1 MPELPEVE
9 CLRRSLTRIV
19 RRRVVRE
26 EILRRDVTSWI
37 EVARTGELWTGLSP
51 GDEIV
56 ALHRHGKQLAIQAD
70 GGRTLVIHL
79 GMSGQILLDTAP
91 VSRAHTHA
99 RWTLDDGL
107 ILSFRDP
114 RRFGGLWSGRSMDIV
129 RDVLWKDLG
138 PDALA
143 VTELTLRDAS
153 RASRRSIK
161 SILLDQ
167 RVAAGIGNIYADE
180 ALFDAG
186 IRPTRRRPL
195 SSVQAH
201 RLAESIRATLSAA
214 IERGGSTLRDYVD
227 ANGSS
232 GSAQHSHRV
241 YGRGGEPCTAC
252 GELLRQTLVSQR
264 TTVYCPRCQGV

>member
-19 RRRVVRE
+19 ERRVVCQE
-26 EILRRDVTSWI
+26 LLRRDVAASI
-37 EVARTGELWTGLSP
+37 EDPRTQEAWTGLAP
-51 GDEIV
+51 GDRIV
-56 ALHRHGKQLAIQAD
+56 ALHRHGKRLAIE
-70 GGRTLVIHL
+70 GESGRTLVIHL
-79 GMSGQILLDTAP
+79 GMSGQVLLDAASAQRT
-91 VSRAHTHA
+91 HTHA
-99 RWTLDDGL
+99 RWTLDDGST
-107 ILSFRDP
+107 LSFRDP
-114 RRFGGLWSGRSMDIV
+114 RRFGGLWSGRSMAIV

-138 PDALA
+138 SDALA
-143 VTELTLRDAS
+143 VTELTLLDAS

-195 SSVQAH
+195 SSAQAH
-201 RLAESIRATLSAA
+201 RLAESIRVTLSAA

-227 ANGSS
+227 ASGSS
-232 GSAQHSHRV
+232 GSAQHAHRV
-241 YGRGGEPCTAC
+241 YGRGGELCVTC
-252 GELLRQTLVSQR
+252 GKTLRQISVSQR
-264 TTVYCPRCQGV
+264 TTVYCPHCQRA